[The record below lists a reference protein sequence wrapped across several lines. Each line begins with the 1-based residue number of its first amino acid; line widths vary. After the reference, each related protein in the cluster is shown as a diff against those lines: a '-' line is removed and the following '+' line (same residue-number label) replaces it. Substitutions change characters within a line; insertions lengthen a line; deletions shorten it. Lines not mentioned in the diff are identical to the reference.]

1 MSNLMGAQ
9 MRESAEIATGS
20 TDLCKEIKIEFG
32 FGSTT
37 TRMPPARSP
46 TPKDSRAA
54 RAARRDRVVLAEI
67 ELWRSVAGQ
76 MATPSRRSS
85 AGSTTDG
92 SIVDENGSIAGTDET
107 DEETRSVASASVNRR
122 RRRPLRP
129 SQQPTSTRT
138 LRPLPSRT
146 SSFPGLP
153 TPPDVTPEVRSLE
166 LEVSHLQLV
175 EAQPHPPPPSTPRRS
190 RRSTRLR
197 L

>member
-1 MSNLMGAQ
+1 
-9 MRESAEIATGS
+9 MREPGEIATGS
-20 TDLCKEIKIEFG
+20 TDQGIKPDWFERLRPG
-32 FGSTT
+32 LV
-37 TRMPPARSP
+37 MPPARTSP
-46 TPKDSRAA
+46 IPKDSRAA

-76 MATPSRRSS
+76 IATPSRRSS

-92 SIVDENGSIAGTDET
+92 SVVDENGSIAGTEEDM
-107 DEETRSVASASVNRR
+107 DEETRSASTSR

-129 SQQPTSTRT
+129 RQPTASRTRT

-146 SSFPGLP
+146 LSLTEAV
-153 TPPDVTPEVRSLE
+153 TPPVTPEVRSLE

-175 EAQPHPPPPSTPRRS
+175 EAPPRPPPPSTPRR
-190 RRSTRLR
+190 RSTRLR

>member
-1 MSNLMGAQ
+1 
-9 MRESAEIATGS
+9 
-20 TDLCKEIKIEFG
+20 
-32 FGSTT
+32 
-37 TRMPPARSP
+37 MPPARTSP

-76 MATPSRRSS
+76 QAATPSRRSS
-85 AGSTTDG
+85 SGSTTDG
-92 SIVDENGSIAGTDET
+92 SVVDENGSIAGTEEDPEDET
-107 DEETRSVASASVNRR
+107 SSVASTRR

-129 SQQPTSTRT
+129 RQPSANPTRT

-146 SSFPGLP
+146 PSLMESP
-153 TPPDVTPEVRSLE
+153 TASPPAATLEARSLE
-166 LEVSHLQLV
+166 SEISHPEIVQAV
-175 EAQPHPPPPSTPRRS
+175 HRPSTPSTPR

>member
-1 MSNLMGAQ
+1 
-9 MRESAEIATGS
+9 
-20 TDLCKEIKIEFG
+20 
-32 FGSTT
+32 
-37 TRMPPARSP
+37 MPPTRTSP

-85 AGSTTDG
+85 SGSTIDG
-92 SIVDENGSIAGTDET
+92 SVVDENGSIAGTEEDPE
-107 DEETRSVASASVNRR
+107 EETRSVASASIPTR

-129 SQQPTSTRT
+129 RQPNSSPTRT

-146 SSFPGLP
+146 LSLTELV
-153 TPPDVTPEVRSLE
+153 TPPAVSPEVRSLE
-166 LEVSHLQLV
+166 LEVSNLQLV
-175 EAQPHPPPPSTPRRS
+175 EAPPRPPAPSTPR

>member
-1 MSNLMGAQ
+1 
-9 MRESAEIATGS
+9 
-20 TDLCKEIKIEFG
+20 
-32 FGSTT
+32 
-37 TRMPPARSP
+37 MPPTRTSP
-46 TPKDSRAA
+46 SPKDSRAA

-85 AGSTTDG
+85 SGSTTEG
-92 SIVDENGSIAGTDET
+92 SVVDENGSIASTEEDPE
-107 DEETRSVASASVNRR
+107 DETRSVASASTNSRR

-129 SQQPTSTRT
+129 AQQPTSTRN

-146 SSFPGLP
+146 LSFAGFAA
-153 TPPDVTPEVRSLE
+153 PPAVTPEVRSLE
-166 LEVSHLQLV
+166 LEVSLLQLG
-175 EAQPHPPPPSTPRRS
+175 EASPRPPPPSTPPPR

>member
-1 MSNLMGAQ
+1 
-9 MRESAEIATGS
+9 
-20 TDLCKEIKIEFG
+20 
-32 FGSTT
+32 
-37 TRMPPARSP
+37 MPPARSP

-92 SIVDENGSIAGTDET
+92 SFVDENGSIAGTEET
-107 DEETRSVASASVNRR
+107 DEETRSVESASTNSR

-129 SQQPTSTRT
+129 TQQPTSTRT
-138 LRPLPSRT
+138 LRPLPSRS

-153 TPPDVTPEVRSLE
+153 IPPDVTPEVRSLE
-166 LEVSHLQLV
+166 LDVSHLQLV
-175 EAQPHPPPPSTPRRS
+175 DAPPRPPPPTTPRRS